1 MTGKEQAQNLLLK
14 SLIFG
19 DELDLGSADD
29 FDEQPDPFARKMHDG
44 AIRAALAKTND
55 AHCAIDLPMPDQ
67 SGIDDEISSP
77 FLKAPR
83 VVRYNPDSFRRS
95 GGTKFV
101 ELLALL
107 RKVFDGHEEEMHEA
121 IETVTT
127 ARDDE
132 RNAML
137 AQIANAQ

>member
-44 AIRAALAKTND
+44 AIRAAMGKATD
-55 AHCAIDLPMPDQ
+55 TTCVIDLPLPPAD
-67 SGIDDEISSP
+67 GVDADEP

-83 VVRYNPDSFRRS
+83 IVRGVPSALKKS
-95 GGTKFV
+95 SGTKFV
-101 ELLALL
+101 ELLALV
-107 RKVFDGHEEEMHEA
+107 RKVFAGHDEEMSEVFAICEQARSDARAEA
-121 IETVTT
+121 I
-127 ARDDE
+127 
-132 RNAML
+132 AMA
-137 AQIANAQ
+137 AQ